1 MQPRIEK
8 LSQSQFVGVKTRMS
22 LADNKTAT
30 LWQRFMPRRKEVENV
45 LGAEL
50 YSIEQYDS
58 VGFFRNFSPMSEFTK
73 WAAVE
78 VDSLE
83 IIPDGMEKLTIPE
96 GKYAVFTYVGKP
108 SDAQPTF
115 QYIFSEWLPQSEY
128 ELDHR
133 PHFAK
138 MGAKYKGED
147 PTSEEEFWIPVT

>member
-30 LWQRFMPRRKEVENV
+30 LWQRFMPRRREVENV

-58 VGFFRNFSPMSEFTK
+58 VGFFRNFNPVAEFTK

-83 IIPDGMEKLTIPE
+83 TTPDGMEKLIIPE

-115 QYIFSEWLPQSEY
+115 QYIFSEWFPKSEY

-147 PTSEEEFWIPVT
+147 PTSEEEFWVPIK